1 MTMLTKLPF
10 ALISAALLASC
21 SHKPE
26 QVGPAAPEVRVIIIT
41 PKDVPVVKEG
51 VATLTGFVNANI
63 SPRVSG
69 HIISQ
74 NYREGSVVKKGD
86 LLFQLDPRPF
96 EDALAQARAK
106 LSRDEATKAKAEED
120 QKRFL
125 ELFAKGAI
133 SAQDL
138 GTAVQNAKTSNAD
151 TQADIAAV
159 KDAELNLA
167 YTTITA
173 PIDGVAGFAN
183 AQVGDLVN
191 PNSGPLTT
199 VSQVDPIK
207 AIVSSG
213 EQSYTEL
220 VTKHPDAA
228 ERDSYLTT
236 LDFALLLSN
245 GSSYPHRGKYY
256 AMDRNVDP
264 KTGAIRHE
272 VIFPNPGNIL
282 RPGQFGRVR
291 VTVETKQGA
300 LVVPQEAVTELQ
312 GSYQVAV
319 VEQNNRVAIR
329 PVKMGQRFGELW
341 EVTEGL
347 NPGDKVIVQGL
358 QKARPGSAVAVKS
371 WIPRAEPIALASSDQ
386 RKEP

>member
-1 MTMLTKLPF
+1 MTTKLPF
-10 ALISAALLASC
+10 ALIFAALLTSC
-21 SHKPE
+21 SHKPA
-26 QVGPAAPEVRVIIIT
+26 QVGPAAPEVLITTIT
-41 PKDVPVVKEG
+41 PKDVPVVKEC
-51 VATLTGFVNANI
+51 VATLNGFVNANI

-74 NYREGSVVKKGD
+74 NYKEGSVVKKGD

-120 QKRFL
+120 QRRFL
-125 ELFAKGAI
+125 ELFAKGAM
-133 SAQDL
+133 SAQDRD
-138 GTAVQNAKTSNAD
+138 TAVQNAKTSNAD

-159 KDAELNLA
+159 KDAALNLA

-220 VTKHPDAA
+220 VTKHPDAE

-245 GSSYPHRGKYY
+245 GSSYPHKGKYY
-256 AMDRNVDP
+256 AMDRNLDP
-264 KTGAIRHE
+264 RTGAIRHE
-272 VIFPNPGNIL
+272 VTFPNPGNIL

-300 LVVPQEAVTELQ
+300 LVVPQEAITELQ

-319 VEQNNRVAIR
+319 VDENNKVAIR
-329 PVKMGQRFGELW
+329 QVKMGQRFGELW

-347 NPGDKVIVQGL
+347 NPGEKVIVQGL
-358 QKARPGSAVAVKS
+358 QKARPGGTVAVKD
-371 WIPRAEPIALASSDQ
+371 WMPPAEPLALASSDHG
-386 RKEP
+386 REH